1 MQGIELMELI
11 YPSFKESVGTV
22 TVTDDK
28 TLTQITYWKENIL
41 DHETGMFKGVNLSNL
56 KHDGI

>member
-22 TVTDDK
+22 TVIDDK
-28 TLTQITYWKENIL
+28 TLTQYIL
-41 DHETGMFKGVNLSNL
+41 EGEYFGSWNWDVQGSESQ
-56 KHDGI
+56 

>member
-11 YPSFKESVGTV
+11 YPSFKESVGTI

-28 TLTQITYWKENIL
+28 TLTQITFLKENIL
-41 DHETGMFKGVNLSNL
+41 VHETRMFKGVNLINL